1 MTEAQM
7 TSPTTTLFTAFGRL
21 FDNEFAT
28 LDGITISCR
37 APDGIR
43 YIDESSALDCML
55 FEQEAA
61 VLPASG
67 GTDTHVLHRALYEA
81 SPDAEAVL
89 SGWSRHLRALLLE
102 GLPPP
107 APTSMMKKR
116 GIPDVGAHLVESSA
130 LAGEQLAAS
139 IENAQALASQN
150 GMRHV
155 LLITTE
161 GLVVVAGSPVYEAQS
176 HWHNVEFAARIG
188 CMAIEERADHAI
200 GGGGGDA

>member
-7 TSPTTTLFTAFGRL
+7 TPATATLVTAFGRL

-37 APDGIR
+37 GLDGIR

-55 FEQEAA
+55 FEREAA
-61 VLPASG
+61 ELPATG

-81 SPDAEAVL
+81 SPASEAVL

-102 GLPPP
+102 GLAPP
-107 APTSMMKKR
+107 APTSMMRKR
-116 GIPDVGAHLVESSA
+116 GVPDVGAHVVEPSA
-130 LAGEQLAAS
+130 LAGEQLVAS
-139 IENAQALASQN
+139 IAKAQALAGQN
-150 GMRHV
+150 GMRHL

-188 CMAIEERADHAI
+188 CLAIEERAVHAS
-200 GGGGGDA
+200 GGGGSDA